1 MEALTEKSADYD
13 LMALSDTQKLI
24 LVHMNRGGE
33 YIVYRT
39 LR

>member
-24 LVHMNRGGE
+24 LVHMNRGVN
-33 YIVYRT
+33 IVYRT